1 VNEVPVGYALRDEG
15 VPQLLEIEE
24 YAMKL
29 NAAQVAR
36 TERQLQIEVL
46 PDDHPLMPKLNQLFG
61 EHTYFLDG
69 NGLNIV
75 EPATEALDVE
85 LEAPASKMNMGQ
97 VGVVVNLA
105 NWTDSNPPK
114 LEAHEP
120 ELTSNTVTLT
130 TDS

>member
-1 VNEVPVGYALRDEG
+1 
-15 VPQLLEIEE
+15 
-24 YAMKL
+24 MKL
-29 NAAQVAR
+29 NTAQVAR

-46 PDDHPLMPKLNQLFG
+46 PEDHPLMPQLNRIFG

-75 EPATEALDVE
+75 EPAAAALDLAPDV
-85 LEAPASKMNMGQ
+85 PASGMGQ

-105 NWTDSNPPK
+105 NWTDTSPPK

-120 ELTSNTVTLT
+120 ELTNSTVSLG
-130 TDS
+130 TDGG